1 MAHSLVEERSGFE
14 DRSVA
19 GDVIR
24 AQSLATLEDEHA
36 VQFLEA
42 HGIRGKETRR
52 LNRGKRWRRPPGR
65 RSGVAAL
72 LPRSRRRQ
80 TAGKRCEQ
88 KQTTTP
94 KTTTQRHQSISPTV
108 ERTLATGF
116 CTCCEKKKKKCFPP
130 AAAAAA
136 VVASGFEFRAIIV
149 ARSFQPLSD
158 CLLRLSERVRHTCSH
173 NGSPFLLFIYHSN
186 RDRV

>member
-52 LNRGKRWRRPPGR
+52 LYRGKRWRRPPGR

-94 KTTTQRHQSISPTV
+94 KTTTATSSIHLSHGRANAGHRFLHV
-108 ERTLATGF
+108 LR
-116 CTCCEKKKKKCFPP
+116 KKKKKCFPP